1 MYIFLLFN
9 KFIIVYIYLYI
20 YMCVFQ
26 VFVYVDCLVMT
37 VVFEVKGYALR
48 PQMDPTN

>member
-37 VVFEVKGYALR
+37 VCLR
-48 PQMDPTN
+48 GQGLRTSTSDGSY